1 MTSKRP
7 RIANRTAGMQNIIK
21 AAVVALAL
29 AFAAPVAA
37 QDFETGLE
45 AYVRG
50 DYAAAL
56 REWRLLAQQG
66 DADAQYNFL
75 GDNIIAAN
83 GICTDF

>member
-1 MTSKRP
+1 MTATAK
-7 RIANRTAGMQNIIK
+7 RIASRAVAMRNVIK
-21 AAVVALAL
+21 AALFAVALAL
-29 AFAAPVAA
+29 ASTVAA
-37 QDFETGLE
+37 QDFEAGVE
-45 AYVRG
+45 AYQRG
-50 DYAAAL
+50 DHAAAL